1 MKTIYL
7 DYAATTPADPQVIDL
22 MLQYLGKDDDFGNP
36 ASDSHIYGHQSRA
49 AVERAREQVADLIA
63 ARPDEII
70 WTSGATEASNL
81 AIKGVIEKSG
91 IGKPHI
97 ITSALE
103 HKATLDTCQYLERKG
118 ISVTYLR
125 PAPNGSID
133 PQSVAEALRPSTA
146 LVSLMHVNNE
156 LGTISDIASIGE
168 IIAETD
174 ALFHVDAAQ
183 SGSRLPLDAVKMKI
197 DLVSLSGHKMYGPKG
212 IGVLYVNRR
221 CYNRLMPQIHG
232 GGHEL
237 GFRSGTLPTHQIVG
251 MGKAAE
257 LVAAKSGKE
266 QKEQAGYTKDLLEA
280 VKEAGNIGLN
290 GANAPRVPGILNLT
304 IKGVEAEALIATVP
318 ELAFSYGSACTA
330 QAVEPSHVLLGIGLA
345 EEQARQ
351 SIRLSI
357 GRFTTGR
364 EIKTAG
370 NLLVRA
376 IQELREL
383 AQS

>member
-1 MKTIYL
+1 MKSIYL

-22 MLQYLGKDDDFGNP
+22 MLKYLGKDDDFGNP

-63 ARPDEII
+63 AHPDEII

-91 IGKPHI
+91 NGKPHI

-103 HKATLDTCQYLERKG
+103 HKATLDTCQYLEGKG

-125 PAPNGSID
+125 PAPNGSIA
-133 PQSVAEALRPSTA
+133 PQSVAEALRPSTM

-183 SGSRLPLDAVKMKI
+183 SGCRLPLDTAKMKI

-221 CYNRLMPQIHG
+221 CYNRLTPQIHG

-257 LVAAKSGKE
+257 LVAAKSAKE

-280 VKEAGNIGLN
+280 VKGAGNIGLN
-290 GANAPRVPGILNLT
+290 GEDAPRVPGILNLT
-304 IKGVEAEALIATVP
+304 IKGVEAEAIIATVP
-318 ELAFSYGSACTA
+318 ELAFSYGSACTS
-330 QAVEPSHVLLGIGLA
+330 QSVEPSHVLLGIGLA

-370 NLLVRA
+370 KLLAQA

-383 AQS
+383 ALP

>member
-1 MKTIYL
+1 MKAIYL
-7 DYAATTPADPQVIDL
+7 DYAATTPADPLVIDL

-36 ASDSHIYGHQSRA
+36 ASDSHIYGHRSRV

-70 WTSGATEASNL
+70 WTSGATEANNL
-81 AIKGVIEKSG
+81 AIKGVVEKSG
-91 IGKPHI
+91 NGKPHI

-103 HKATLDTCQYLERKG
+103 HKATLDTCQYLEGKG
-118 ISVTYLR
+118 ISITYLH
-125 PAPNGSID
+125 PTPDGIID
-133 PQSVAEALRPSTA
+133 PQSVAQALRPSTA

-156 LGTISDIASIGE
+156 LGTISDISSIGE
-168 IIAETD
+168 IVAETD

-183 SGSRLPLDAVKMKI
+183 SGGRLPI
-197 DLVSLSGHKMYGPKG
+197 DTAKTKADLISLSGHKMYGPKG

-221 CYNRLMPQIHG
+221 CYNSLTPQIHG

-257 LVAAKSGKE
+257 LVVAKADKE
-266 QKEQAGYTKDLLEA
+266 QEEQAGYNEDLLAA
-280 VKEAGNIGLN
+280 VAEVGNISLN
-290 GANAPRVPGILNLT
+290 GAKSPRAPGIINLT
-304 IKGVEAEALIATVP
+304 IEGVEAEALIATVP
-318 ELAFSYGSACTA
+318 ELAFSYGSACTSR
-330 QAVEPSHVLLGIGLA
+330 AVEPSHVLLGIGLT

-364 EIKTAG
+364 EIKAAG
-370 NLLVRA
+370 KLLARA
-376 IQELREL
+376 IQDLREL
-383 AQS
+383 AQP